1 MKKTIFCITGL
12 SGTGK
17 STICDIL
24 IKKRNIIPI
33 VQYTSRPKRN
43 GELNGLHY
51 NFIECEHLC
60 LYAVA
65 GDITCFEAYKVANG
79 EIWTYGYMKEEL
91 YHGCIIPMNPTSVEV
106 LKDENEY
113 NIITINLKVNEFIRL
128 FRIFKRKDNQGIL
141 EILRRTKKDK
151 ETFKNYK
158 SDYQINNKDINK
170 TINQIL
176 YIIDKEI

>member
-24 IKKRNIIPI
+24 IKKRNLTPI

-43 GELNGLHY
+43 GELDGVHY
-51 NFIECEHLC
+51 NFIKVEELSM
-60 LYAVA
+60 YAAA
-65 GDITCFEAYKVANG
+65 GQVTCFEAYKVANG
-79 EIWTYGYMKEEL
+79 DIWTYGYMKDEL
-91 YHGCIIPMNPTSVEV
+91 YNGCIIPMNPTSVEI
-106 LKDENEY
+106 LKHENEY
-113 NIITINLKVNEFIRL
+113 NIISINLTTNEIIRL
-128 FRIFKRKDNQGIL
+128 FRIFKRKDNQGIK

-158 SDYQINNKDINK
+158 SNYQVRNKNINT
-170 TINQIL
+170 TINEIL
-176 YIIDKEI
+176 HIININI